1 MEEVGKDRAGSGH
14 RARCLFQNIPRGLE
28 SWAAVVPFP
37 STCGE
42 LESTLDL
49 ESKRRWA
56 YDGERKGPMI
66 PRSSPGWDL
75 GSPLSCGHGE
85 GGGVWPRRKGVHS
98 KAGEQPG

>member
-1 MEEVGKDRAGSGH
+1 MRKDRAGSGH
-14 RARCLFQNIPRGLE
+14 RARCLFQNFPRGLE

-42 LESTLDL
+42 LEATLDL

-66 PRSSPGWDL
+66 PRSSPGCGAGL
-75 GSPLSCGHGE
+75 GIPIELRAWRG
-85 GGGVWPRRKGVHS
+85 RRRVAMS
-98 KAGEQPG
+98 